1 MEHDGAPYEQWCG
14 FIDTVCRGHESEVK
28 TVLEVGCGTGS
39 MMQRWRTWLPGHRCG
54 TCRRPC
60 SGRHGRSLFSR
71 SNCVQAHLPDPELP
85 DLGPYDAAI
94 CCFDVVNYFVDD
106 GQLARVFAQVK
117 SALRPGG
124 VFIFDVNTQYKLET
138 LFGDRSFGDDFGDF
152 AYVQKARY
160 DPAHDRCE
168 LLLTF
173 FLLEGEMYRRVV
185 EHHVQRWFSDAEM
198 YAAVADS
205 GFEVQRTCQ
214 GYMERH
220 PYARDCPCHLGSVG
234 PKVSLVLGLV
244 GYSLPHCAAPAAK
257 PRTT

>member
-1 MEHDGAPYEQWCG
+1 MVSDEVTAYEAIALVYDRWMEHDGAPYEQWCG

-39 MMQRWRTWLPGHRCG
+39 MTQRLGKRGYQVTGVDASPAMLGKAREKLGP
-54 TCRRPC
+54 
-60 SGRHGRSLFSR
+60 SVQL
-71 SNCVQAHLPDPELP
+71 VQAHLPDPELP

-160 DPAHDRCE
+160 DPARHRCE

-214 GYMERH
+214 GYTDATRTPET
-220 PYARDCPCHLGSVG
+220 ARATWVVRAEG
-234 PKVSLVLGLV
+234 
-244 GYSLPHCAAPAAK
+244 
-257 PRTT
+257 